1 MTVVGRQIIH
11 HPSSIIL
18 ALDPSSTVIGYGVLA
33 AGGQF
38 VEGGLILPD
47 ARSDGSFE
55 RIIAMHADLV
65 RLFERLRPG
74 VLLVEW
80 TKGKVNERRHGGL
93 GAGLA
98 VYGCGVGAAA
108 LAAWQW
114 SQAHADC
121 RTEAI
126 CENDW
131 TRGVP
136 KRDRQLAVA
145 AEYPQYG
152 ARIGEDPGG
161 DIADGI
167 GLAAWWIRERKVERG
182 LFV

>member
-1 MTVVGRQIIH
+1 LT
-11 HPSSIIL
+11 
-18 ALDPSSTVIGYGVLA
+18 

-38 VEGGLILPD
+38 FEGALILPD
-47 ARSDGSFE
+47 RRNDASFE
-55 RIIAMHADLV
+55 RIVAMHADLV

-74 VLLVEW
+74 VILVEW
-80 TKGKVNERRHGGL
+80 TRGKVNTNRHGGL

-98 VYGCGVGAAA
+98 VYGCGVGAAG

-114 SQAHADC
+114 SQGHPGC
-121 RTEAI
+121 HMEAI

-136 KRDRQLAVA
+136 KKDRQLAVA
-145 AEYPQYG
+145 AQYPEYG
-152 ARIGEDPGG
+152 AQIGEDPGG

-167 GLAAWWIRERKVERG
+167 GLAAWWIQERKVERG
-182 LFV
+182 LFA

>member
-1 MTVVGRQIIH
+1 MIDH
-11 HPSSIIL
+11 KPSIIL
-18 ALDPSSTVIGYGVLA
+18 GLDPSSTVIGYGALT

-38 VEGGLILPD
+38 VEGAIILPD
-47 ARSDGSFE
+47 SRGDGSFD
-55 RIIAMHADLV
+55 RIIAMHGELV
-65 RLFERLRPG
+65 RLFERLRPSI
-74 VLLVEW
+74 LLVEW
-80 TKGKVNERRHGGL
+80 TRGKVNTNRHGGL

-114 SQAHADC
+114 SQGHPEC
-121 RTEAI
+121 RMAAV

-136 KRDRQLAVA
+136 KKDRQLAIA
-145 AEYPQYG
+145 AAHPEYG
-152 ARIGEDPGG
+152 AHLGEDGGG

-167 GLAAWWIRERKVERG
+167 GLAAWWIQEQKVEKG
-182 LFV
+182 LF